1 MAKATD
7 DNKRKIYVNKIIP
20 YRENA
25 QRILSQ
31 EQDALNQVRPESIG
45 YPLKQIE
52 LSESMLNMASNCL
65 VMSGISI
72 SILGQRNE
80 EALNDGRKALYKSII
95 YLEKVVGN
103 VVDAPF
109 SDYEQKLR
117 LIESISPA
125 QRYLLM
131 RKLGLTVALME
142 SAYGENSKW
151 RWAFVDLEG
160 RFAAVAKNII
170 NLRDYFIN
178 SDPRSQHYEPTIFH
192 LRLVK
197 ELMAQAADGYRQR
210 YELSTNRVDDFKMGI
225 TFLSALKNLNIL
237 TGDRIEAETV
247 KKKLEA
253 WTAKLTSDM
262 AKQIIRR

>member
-7 DNKRKIYVNKIIP
+7 DERKVYTQKISL
-20 YRENA
+20 YRENV
-25 QRILSQ
+25 QTILGQ
-31 EQDALNQVRPESIG
+31 EKDALVTVSPESIG

-52 LSESMLNMASNCL
+52 LSESMLNMASNYF
-65 VMSGISI
+65 VMNGISV
-72 SILGQRNE
+72 SILGQKNE
-80 EALNDGRKALYKSII
+80 EALNEGRKALYKSII

-103 VVDAPF
+103 VIDAPF

-117 LIESISPA
+117 LIESMSPA
-125 QRYLLM
+125 QRYLFI
-131 RKLGLTVALME
+131 RKLGLTVALTKD
-142 SAYGENSKW
+142 AYGENSKW

-178 SDPRSQHYEPTIFH
+178 SDPRSQHYEPTMFH
-192 LRLVK
+192 LRLAK

-210 YELSTNRVDDFKMGI
+210 YELSTNRVDDFKLGI

-237 TGDRIEAETV
+237 TGDRIEAETI

-253 WTAKLTSDM
+253 WSAKLTSDM
-262 AKQIIRR
+262 AKQVIRR